1 VAAPQQDQDEAPPAH
16 PRFTG
21 ETLSHLVSP
30 LRIVH
35 FADLHLDAGF
45 AWAGAGGTAA
55 RRRRQS
61 LRDALTSITALARD
75 VQAGALFCGGDL
87 YEHERA
93 TPDTARFLQAA
104 FADLAPCPIYIA
116 PGNHDWYGP
125 DSLYAL
131 VDWSANVHVFR
142 QPRLEPVVL
151 GNRLTLWGA
160 AHCAPANT
168 GNFFEDFL
176 AEGPGVHVALCH
188 AAERT
193 GLAEQGR
200 DKQPHAPFDAQ
211 DIERANLAHAFL
223 GHYHRPR
230 DAARHTYPGN
240 PDPLAFGE
248 EGERGTVVATLA
260 ADGQVTR
267 ERHVVATSAAHDLR
281 VDVTGCASQQDV
293 RNRMTRAAGGRRG
306 IARLTVEGELHP
318 DVDLREEDLRQALLE
333 SFDAVQVRFGVLHP
347 GYDVEEIGREQTVR
361 GQFVRDVLEADLPE
375 DEARRV
381 LAAGLRALEGRTD
394 LETL

>member
-1 VAAPQQDQDEAPPAH
+1 M
-16 PRFTG
+16 PR
-21 ETLSHLVSP
+21 VK
-30 LRIVH
+30 IVH

-45 AWAGAGGTAA
+45 AWAGAEGTAA

-61 LRDALTSITALARD
+61 LRDSLKRIARLAAD
-75 VQAGALFCGGDL
+75 IQADALFCGGDL

-104 FADLAPCPIYIA
+104 FADLGPCPIYIA
-116 PGNHDWYGP
+116 PGNHDWYSP

-131 VDWSANVHVFR
+131 VDWSPNVHVFR
-142 QPRLEPVVL
+142 EPRLEPVDL
-151 GNRLTLWGA
+151 GNDLTLWGA

-168 GNFFEDFL
+168 GNFFEGFL
-176 AEGPGVHVALCH
+176 VEGPGVHVALCH

-193 GLAEQGR
+193 ELAEQGSE
-200 DKQPHAPFDAQ
+200 KLPHAAFDAH
-211 DIERANLAHAFL
+211 DIERAGLQHAFL

-248 EGERGTVVATLA
+248 EGERGSVVATIG
-260 ADGQVTR
+260 ADGSVTR
-267 ERHVVATSAAHDLR
+267 ERRLVAATAAHDLLL
-281 VDVTGCASQQDV
+281 DITGCTSQQAV
-293 RNRMTRAAGGRRG
+293 RDRLGRVADGRRG
-306 IARLTVEGELHP
+306 VARLTVEGELHP
-318 DVDLREEDLRQALLE
+318 EVDLREEDLRQVLLQ
-333 SFDAVQVRFGVLHP
+333 SFDAVQIRFSTLHA
-347 GYDVEEIGREQTVR
+347 GYDTEEIVREETVR
-361 GQFVRDVLEADLPE
+361 GQFVRDVLEAGLPD